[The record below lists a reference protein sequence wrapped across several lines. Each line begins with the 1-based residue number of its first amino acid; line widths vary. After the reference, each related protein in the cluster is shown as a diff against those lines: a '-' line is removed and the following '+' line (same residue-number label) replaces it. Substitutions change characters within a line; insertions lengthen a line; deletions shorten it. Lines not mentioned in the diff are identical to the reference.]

1 MDKINNL
8 IKTLQKNN
16 INGYMVES
24 KEELISQIE
33 AIVEKDS
40 VVSVGGSMTLFEL
53 GIIDY
58 LRKGRYEFLDRY
70 KDGLSPA
77 DIEDIYRKSF
87 FADAYFTST
96 NAITEEGE
104 LYNVDGTGNRVAA
117 MLYGPKKVIFIVGT
131 NKIVKDMDE
140 AVKRVREIAAPL
152 NTKRL
157 NRKTPCTKVGHCMDC
172 SSPERICNEYTVIKR
187 QRDKSRMHVIFINE
201 NAGY

>member
-172 SSPERICNEYTVIKR
+172 SSPERICNEYIVIKR

>member
-172 SSPERICNEYTVIKR
+172 SSPERICNEYIVIKR

-201 NAGY
+201 NTGY

>member
-201 NAGY
+201 NTGY

>member
-131 NKIVKDMDE
+131 NKIVQNMDE
-140 AVKRVREIAAPL
+140 AIKRVREIAAPL

-187 QRDKSRMHVIFINE
+187 QRDKNRMHVIFINE
-201 NAGY
+201 NTGY

>member
-96 NAITEEGE
+96 NALTEEGE

-187 QRDKSRMHVIFINE
+187 QRDKNRMHVIFINE
-201 NAGY
+201 NTGY

>member
-187 QRDKSRMHVIFINE
+187 QRDKNRMHVIFINE

>member
-187 QRDKSRMHVIFINE
+187 QRDKNRMHVIFINE
-201 NAGY
+201 NTGY

>member
-131 NKIVKDMDE
+131 NKIVQNMDE
-140 AVKRVREIAAPL
+140 AIKRVREIAAPL

-172 SSPERICNEYTVIKR
+172 SSPERICNEYIVIKR